1 MNETTIILPSA
12 RAIRHEQL
20 KIEHSTLF
28 LPSSVTMSEFISKL
42 CIVKDF
48 KMTDED
54 SRVLLLL
61 EASDFN
67 SFSNLQIQ
75 RNFFTFTKNSS
86 YIFKFFEEL
95 SAELYDINN
104 LDTSDIYAEYEEHIT
119 ILQELYRRY
128 ETLCSERKILDKIF
142 LPKLYVFN
150 KEYAS
155 SHKTIDLHAVGHL
168 TNFEL
173 ELLEKCSEFCSVNI
187 IFDTSKFNTKMQS
200 KFAELLGFELE
211 AGYRYKISLNTKEV
225 LAKESRET
233 NTNISCESFS
243 ETMLQVAFVK
253 KKVYDY
259 IEKGYKA
266 ERIAVILPDE
276 KFATLLKTF
285 DNKHNFNFA
294 MGEPYSKTKIYEKL
308 NSSCKAIEQLSQE
321 NSARLERVGDEIY
334 KTLYSIYYKKVE
346 EVEIIEFLQGF
357 LENCEVNKVE
367 KKIFNEQIYAL
378 KNILPSMKDMSVK
391 SLISLFLQRL
401 ASATIDDVRG
411 GKITVMGVL
420 ETRAID
426 FDAVVIVDFSDSN
439 VPRRSDKDMFLNTNI
454 REMANLPTMSDRE
467 NLQKHY
473 YEMLINSS
481 KEAAIS
487 FVVSQQSSASRFLK
501 HLEIKPKVEYEELD
515 YAQVLF
521 HKNLGSGTLV
531 PQKDIKMEYSFKDVK
546 LSATKLK
553 TFLTCKRKYYHK
565 YIEHI
570 NSHEIPKDMPAEW
583 EIGTAVH
590 EALKELYSKR
600 NSYSSLDDLKRDLNN
615 ELDDVCGGSE
625 LDKYLIDMQK
635 RRLDIF
641 CEKEIER
648 FANGWQVKECE
659 KSLECSFA
667 GMTLRGVID
676 RVDAKDGEMF
686 VLDYKTGSYPLYT
699 AKTFPDATDFQL
711 EFYYLLASTLGK
723 VSACGYYDLKDS
735 KIVPEAFLEEKLE
748 VLRSNIKDLLM
759 IEDVN
764 FEKTED
770 VKNCLFCEYKIMC
783 GRE

>member
-28 LPSSVTMSEFISKL
+28 LPNYITMSEFISKL

-67 SFSNLQIQ
+67 SFDSLQIQ

-95 SAELYDINN
+95 SAELYDIET

-128 ETLCSERKILDKIF
+128 EALCSERKILDKIF
-142 LPKLYVFN
+142 LPKLYTFN
-150 KEYAS
+150 EEYAS

-173 ELLEKCSEFCSVNI
+173 ELLQKCSEYSNVNI
-187 IFDTSKFNTKMQS
+187 IFETSKFNTKMQS

-211 AGYRYKISLNTKEV
+211 VGFKYKISLNTKEV
-225 LAKESRET
+225 LEQESREKET
-233 NTNISCESFS
+233 IISCESFS

-253 KKVYDY
+253 KKVYEY
-259 IEKGYKA
+259 VRSGYKP

-294 MGEPYSKTKIYEKL
+294 MGEPYSKTKVYEKL

-334 KTLYSIYYKKVE
+334 KTLFSIYYKKVE
-346 EVEIIEFLQGF
+346 EVNIIEFLESF
-357 LENCEVNKVE
+357 LQSCEVNKVE
-367 KKIFNEQIYAL
+367 KKIFNEQVYAL
-378 KNILPSMKDMSVK
+378 KSILFSMKDMSVK

-426 FDAVVIVDFSDSN
+426 FDAVVIVDFSDGN

-454 REMANLPTMSDRE
+454 REMAKLPTMGDRE

-487 FVVSQQSSASRFLK
+487 FVESQQSNASRFLK
-501 HLEIKPKVEYEELD
+501 HLGIKAKNEHEELD
-515 YAQVLF
+515 YAGVLF
-521 HKNLGSGTLV
+521 EKSAPFT
-531 PQKDIKMEYSFKDVK
+531 KEEKKIAMEYSFKDVK

-553 TFLTCKRKYYHK
+553 TFLTCKRKYYYN
-565 YIEHI
+565 YIENI
-570 NSHEIPKDMPAEW
+570 RSHEIPKDMPAEW
-583 EIGTAVH
+583 EVGTAVH
-590 EALKELYSKR
+590 DALKELYSKK
-600 NSYSSLDDLKRDLNN
+600 NSYSSVDDLKRDLNN
-615 ELDDVCGGSE
+615 ELDAVCGGSE

-635 RRLDIF
+635 RRLDTF

-648 FANGWQVKECE
+648 FSNGWIVKECE

-676 RVDAKDGEMF
+676 RVDAKDGEIF

-699 AKTFPDATDFQL
+699 AKTFQDATDFQL

-735 KIVPEAFLEEKLE
+735 KIVSEAFLEEKLE
-748 VLRSNIKDLLM
+748 VLQSNIKDLVM

-764 FEKTED
+764 FEKCEE

>member
-1 MNETTIILPSA
+1 MDNTTIILPSA

-20 KIEHSTLF
+20 KIENQTLF
-28 LPSSVTMSEFISKL
+28 LPNHITMSEFISKL

-67 SFSNLQIQ
+67 SFKNLQIQ

-95 SAELYDINN
+95 SAEMYDIDM
-104 LDTSDIYAEYEEHIT
+104 LDTSDVYAEYEEHIT
-119 ILQELYRRY
+119 ILQELYKRY
-128 ETLCSERKILDKIF
+128 EKLCSERKILDKIF
-142 LPKLYVFN
+142 LPKQYEFN
-150 KEYAS
+150 EDYAR
-155 SHKTIDLHAVGHL
+155 SHKNIELHVVGHL

-173 ELLEKCSEFCSVNI
+173 ELLQKCCEFSTLNI
-187 IFDTSKFNTKMQS
+187 IFDTSKFNTKMQDTFN
-200 KFAELLGFELE
+200 KFLGFELE
-211 AGYRYKISLNTKEV
+211 VGYRYKVSLNEKE
-225 LAKESRET
+225 LLEKERVEQ
-233 NTNISCESFS
+233 NLNISCESFS

-259 IEKGYKA
+259 IESGYEAQK
-266 ERIAVILPDE
+266 IAVILPDE
-276 KFATLLKTF
+276 NFATLLKTF
-285 DNKHNFNFA
+285 DDKSNFNFA
-294 MGEPYSKTKIYEKL
+294 MGESFSKTEIYEKL

-321 NSARLERVGDEIY
+321 NSARLGRVGDEIY
-334 KTLYSIYYKKVE
+334 KELFSIYYKKVQ
-346 EVEIIEFLQGF
+346 EVEIIDFLYGF
-357 LENCEVNKVE
+357 LESCSVTKVE
-367 KKIFNEQIYAL
+367 KKIFKEQIYAL

-391 SLISLFLQRL
+391 SIISLFLQRL
-401 ASATIDDVRG
+401 ASVSIDDVRG
-411 GKITVMGVL
+411 GKVTVMGVL
-420 ETRAID
+420 ETRAIE
-426 FDAVVIVDFSDSN
+426 FDAVVIVDFSDGN

-487 FVVSQQSSASRFLK
+487 FVASEQSSASRFLK
-501 HLEIKPKVEYEELD
+501 HLGIKAENKYEELD
-515 YAQVLF
+515 YAGVLF
-521 HKNLGSGTLV
+521 DKSTPAV
-531 PQKDIKMEYSFKDVK
+531 KEEKKIEMEYSFKDVK

-565 YIEHI
+565 YIELI
-570 NSHEIPKDMPAEW
+570 DNHEIPKDMPAEW
-583 EIGTAVH
+583 EVGTAVH
-590 EALKELYSKR
+590 EALKELYSKK

-615 ELDDVCGGSE
+615 ELDDVCGASE
-625 LDKYLIDMQK
+625 LDRYLIDMQK
-635 RRLDIF
+635 RRLDTF

-648 FANGWQVKECE
+648 FRDGWQVKECE

-676 RVDAKDGEMF
+676 RIDVKDDEIF

-699 AKTFPDATDFQL
+699 TKTFPDATDFQL
-711 EFYYLLASTLGK
+711 EFYYLLASTLGR
-723 VSACGYYDLKDS
+723 VTACGYYDLKDS

-748 VLRSNIKDLLM
+748 VLQSNIKDLLM

-770 VKNCLFCEYKIMC
+770 AKNCLFCEYKIMC

>member
-1 MNETTIILPSA
+1 MNDTTIILPSA

-28 LPSSVTMSEFISKL
+28 LPNHITMSEFISKL

-67 SFSNLQIQ
+67 SFSSLQIQ

-119 ILQELYRRY
+119 ILQELYTRY
-128 ETLCSERKILDKIF
+128 EKLCSERKILDKIF
-142 LPKLYVFN
+142 LPKLYKFN
-150 KEYAS
+150 EEYAS
-155 SHKTIDLHAVGHL
+155 SHKNIDLHAVGHL

-173 ELLEKCSEFCSVNI
+173 ELLQKCCEFSNVNI
-187 IFDTSKFNTKMQS
+187 IFETSKFNTKMQS
-200 KFAELLGFELE
+200 KFAEILGFELE
-211 AGYRYKISLNTKEV
+211 VGYRYKISLNTKEV
-225 LAKESRET
+225 LEQESRDK
-233 NTNISCESFS
+233 NTSISCESFS
-243 ETMLQVAFVK
+243 ETILQVAFVK

-259 IEKGYKA
+259 IQSGYKP

-285 DNKHNFNFA
+285 DSKHNFNFA

-308 NSSCKAIEQLSQE
+308 NSSCKAIEQLSEE

-334 KTLYSIYYKKVE
+334 KTLFSIYYKKVE
-346 EVEIIEFLQGF
+346 EVDIIEFLQSF
-357 LENCEVNKVE
+357 LESCEVNKVE
-367 KKIFNEQIYAL
+367 KKIFNEQIYSL
-378 KNILPSMKDMSVK
+378 KNILPSMKEMSIK

-411 GKITVMGVL
+411 GKVTVMGVL

-426 FDAVVIVDFSDSN
+426 FDAVVIVDFSDGN

-487 FVVSQQSSASRFLK
+487 FVASEQSSASRFLK
-501 HLEIKPKVEYEELD
+501 HLGIKAENKHEELD

-521 HKNLGSGTLV
+521 
-531 PQKDIKMEYSFKDVK
+531 QKSTPAVKEDKKIVMEYSFKDVK

-565 YIEHI
+565 YIQHI
-570 NSHEIPKDMPAEW
+570 NQHDIPKDMPAEW

-590 EALKELYSKR
+590 EALKVLYSKR
-600 NSYSSLDDLKRDLNN
+600 NSYTSVDDLKRDLNN

-635 RRLDIF
+635 RRLDTF
-641 CEKEIER
+641 CEKEIVR
-648 FANGWQVKECE
+648 FADGWQVKECE

-699 AKTFPDATDFQL
+699 AKTFTDATDFQL

-748 VLRSNIKDLLM
+748 ILQSNIKDLLM
-759 IEDVN
+759 
-764 FEKTED
+764 
-770 VKNCLFCEYKIMC
+770 
-783 GRE
+783 